1 MTRKACVL
9 NCWKTAGEPA
19 LYTTMESFCR
29 RREEKS
35 RAPVIISGQGWKRS
49 KEDRNC
55 PTTTG
60 MNSSARR
67 LLPADM
73 EMF

>member
-9 NCWKTAGEPA
+9 NCWKTAGGPA

-35 RAPVIISGQGWKRS
+35 RRPVIILEQELKRS
-49 KEDRNC
+49 AEDRNC
-55 PTTTG
+55 PTTTET
-60 MNSSARR
+60 SS
-67 LLPADM
+67 
-73 EMF
+73 